1 MRVPRVLSKHLWAVP
16 LLGALVFSLV
26 GLWVGSRVEETTRA
40 ELAARLQTVLQADIN
55 ALRLWF
61 TERQYDAKSFASD
74 LRIQA
79 AIAELAALAKDPNTT
94 AQALA
99 NSAPARTLQL
109 HLQPLLEAQDYL
121 AYVIVSPDK
130 RILAATHP
138 QMVGT
143 RTPRPYD
150 LFLNKALDGQLAASR
165 PFARQRSLGQQAEGP
180 TMFVAAP
187 VKATNDAVIAV
198 LSLRMRPE
206 KEFTSIFSVAQIGE
220 TGEAYAFDRTG
231 LMLTATRF
239 DPQLK
244 TLGLIP
250 PGRENTAILNLKL
263 LDPEQEL
270 RPGEPPAK
278 PRDQLR
284 LTRMAASAT
293 MGNNDFDVRGYRNY
307 RGRKV
312 VGAWAWL
319 RDYGMGVAAE
329 QSVEEAFQ
337 TLYVLRRVFL
347 VLFGLLVASGGAIFG
362 FTLLVERFQASARKS
377 ALAARRLGQYV
388 LVQEI
393 GRGANGMVYRARH
406 SLLRR
411 PVAIKLLS
419 PDLTN
424 EANTARFEHEV
435 QMTSQLT
442 HPNTVAIYDYGRT
455 PEGLF
460 YFAMEYLGGID
471 LDQLVRQFGPQPEG
485 RVIHILRQVCG
496 SLSEAHRIGLIHR
509 DVKPANIILTRRGGV
524 CDLVKVLDFGL
535 VKAVRPGPADGQES
549 NAVVGTPHFMSPEAV
564 EKPESVD
571 IHSDLYS
578 LGAVGYWL
586 LTGKTLFDHD
596 TVEGLLTRQVKE
608 PPLPPAERLGQ
619 PVSADLAELLMRCL
633 AKLPEQRPPSA
644 EALDQAL
651 AACASAGTWTCGRRP
666 MVAGAHGRRGVL
678 PAAAHGREDPRH
690 RAATLAV
697 YFPNILT
704 CSLDPRTVAP
714 TSAAQ
719 TCIRSDRVAWKGR
732 AARPFSVAYQPLK
745 HCQL

>member
-1 MRVPRVLSKHLWAVP
+1 MLSKHLWAAP
-16 LLGALVFSLV
+16 LIGAVVFALV
-26 GLWVGSRVEETTRA
+26 GLWVRGRVEETTRA
-40 ELAARLQTVLQADIN
+40 ELADRLKTVLQADIN

-61 TERQYDAKSFASD
+61 MEREYDAKSFASD
-74 LRIQA
+74 MRIQK
-79 AIAELAALAKDPNTT
+79 AIGELAELARDSNATSMT
-94 AQALA
+94 LA
-99 NSAPARTLQL
+99 NSDAARTLQS
-109 HLQPLLEAQDYL
+109 HLQPLLDAQNYL
-121 AYVIVSPDK
+121 AYVVVSPDK
-130 RILAATHP
+130 QILAATHP
-138 QMVGT
+138 QVVGT
-143 RTPRPYD
+143 RAPRSYD

-165 PFARQRSLGQQAEGP
+165 PFARQLDLGQRVEGP

-187 VKATNDAVIAV
+187 VKSTNGTVIAV

-206 KEFTSIFSVAQIGE
+206 KEFTSIFSVAGVGD
-220 TGEAYAFDRTG
+220 TGESYAFDRTG

-270 RPGEPPAK
+270 QPGETPAK
-278 PRDQLR
+278 PRHQLN

-293 MGNNDFDVRGYRNY
+293 MGNNDFDMRGYRNY
-307 RGRKV
+307 RGLQV

-319 RDYGMGVAAE
+319 HDYGMGVATE
-329 QSVEEAFQ
+329 QAVDEAFQ
-337 TLYVLRRVFL
+337 TLYVLRRAFL
-347 VLFGLLVASGGAIFG
+347 VLFALLVASGGAIFG
-362 FTLLVERFQASARKS
+362 FTVVVERLQASVRKN

-419 PDLTN
+419 PDMTT
-424 EANTARFEHEV
+424 EANAARFEHEV

-471 LDQLVRQFGPQPEG
+471 LDQLVRQFGAQPEG

-496 SLSEAHRIGLIHR
+496 SLSEAHRVGLIHR
-509 DVKPANIILTRRGGV
+509 DVKPANISLTRRGGV

-535 VKAVRPGPADGQES
+535 VKAVHSGPAAGMKA

-564 EKPESVD
+564 EKPETVD
-571 IHSDLYS
+571 GRSDLYS

-586 LTGKTLFDHD
+586 LTGKTLFDDD
-596 TVEGLLTRQVKE
+596 TVEQLLARQVKD
-608 PPLPPAERLGQ
+608 LPPNPSERVGKPLS
-619 PVSADLAELLMRCL
+619 PDLSDLIMRGL
-633 AKLPEQRPPSA
+633 AKAPEQRPASA

-651 AACASAGTWTCGRRP
+651 AGCVSAGAWTPLDAEQWWRVN
-666 MVAGAHGRRGVL
+666 MAAVESL
-678 PAAAHGREDPRH
+678 PSSTMAEKTLVIAPR
-690 RAATLAV
+690 
-697 YFPNILT
+697 
-704 CSLDPRTVAP
+704 S
-714 TSAAQ
+714 
-719 TCIRSDRVAWKGR
+719 
-732 AARPFSVAYQPLK
+732 
-745 HCQL
+745 